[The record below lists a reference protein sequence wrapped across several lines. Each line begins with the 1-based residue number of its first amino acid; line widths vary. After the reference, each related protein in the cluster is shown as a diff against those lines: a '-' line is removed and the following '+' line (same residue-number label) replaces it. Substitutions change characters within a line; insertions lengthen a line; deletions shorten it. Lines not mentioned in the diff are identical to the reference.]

1 MHELPRYCDRRSVG
15 SDRTRSLAKSQR
27 NARSGCSLNVC
38 KCVCMLYIWHC
49 GRCVLF
55 LYKCIN
61 YCKLSLL
68 LYIYVHLD
76 RTHDM
81 PVFSTQT
88 TDLQDIYTWKISRE
102 IQLTLHNIKCRY
114 LPTQLQLYILYIY
127 IVVCVHEFCETCS
140 SFDCDFAFGA

>member
-1 MHELPRYCDRRSVG
+1 M
-15 SDRTRSLAKSQR
+15 
-27 NARSGCSLNVC
+27 
-38 KCVCMLYIWHC
+38 CVCVFVCCIYDTAE
-49 GRCVLF
+49 GVF
-55 LYKCIN
+55 YFCIN
-61 YCKLSLL
+61 VLTIVNC
-68 LYIYVHLD
+68 LYYYVYVYLD

-88 TDLQDIYTWKISRE
+88 TDFQDIYTWKISRE

-140 SFDCDFAFGA
+140 SFDCDFAFGAYRTNRCHSN